1 MLFSRA
7 IRLRSLKEGETLA
20 MVPYADLINHSP
32 FSQAYID
39 AREGGDWLFSSG
51 EEEVIL
57 YADRG
62 YRRMEQVSFGNT
74 FSSWTLL
81 VLVNKPTPHISV
93 HHPDLYFLW
102 TEIERRASAP
112 IRFCSGTKSFQL
124 CRYYGSNCPTDG
136 VLCEGVE

>member
-7 IRLRSLKEGETLA
+7 IRLRSLQDGEALSL
-20 MVPYADLINHSP
+20 VPYADLINHSP

-62 YRRMEQVSFGNT
+62 YRRMEQVTKKTETGISRT
-74 FSSWTLL
+74 TCLL
-81 VLVNKPTPHISV
+81 IL
-93 HHPDLYFLW
+93 
-102 TEIERRASAP
+102 
-112 IRFCSGTKSFQL
+112 
-124 CRYYGSNCPTDG
+124 
-136 VLCEGVE
+136 

>member
-7 IRLRSLKEGETLA
+7 IRLRSLQDGEALSL
-20 MVPYADLINHSP
+20 VPYADLINHSP

-62 YRRMEQVSFGNT
+62 YRRMEQVSLKKKKLGSRTTCLLCFRIST
-74 FSSWTLL
+74 FSHS
-81 VLVNKPTPHISV
+81 H
-93 HHPDLYFLW
+93 F
-102 TEIERRASAP
+102 
-112 IRFCSGTKSFQL
+112 
-124 CRYYGSNCPTDG
+124 
-136 VLCEGVE
+136 

>member
-7 IRLRSLKEGETLA
+7 IRLRSLQDGEALSL
-20 MVPYADLINHSP
+20 VPYADLINHSP

-62 YRRMEQVSFGNT
+62 YRRMEQVTKKTETGISRT
-74 FSSWTLL
+74 TCLL
-81 VLVNKPTPHISV
+81 ILCDGFQHFVSLT
-93 HHPDLYFLW
+93 
-102 TEIERRASAP
+102 
-112 IRFCSGTKSFQL
+112 RFCFTL
-124 CRYYGSNCPTDG
+124 
-136 VLCEGVE
+136 